1 MNDRFIGT
9 GTANESGE
17 FCIPAMA
24 VGVAATLG
32 GYRSGQ
38 GRQRWRLP
46 LHAAAL
52 GDGSG
57 HQSRQMTSL
66 SQFNGINSRCKSCRH
81 S

>member
-32 GYRSGQ
+32 GYRSARAGN
-38 GRQRWRLP
+38 GGAFRYMRL
-46 LHAAAL
+46 L
-52 GDGSG
+52 
-57 HQSRQMTSL
+57 
-66 SQFNGINSRCKSCRH
+66 
-81 S
+81 